1 MMKLILF
8 IVTAATF
15 LFTTAQATELNLT
28 DKSTENNKI
37 VRDYIPVGTSVSD
50 AIKKMEAAGLRCSVE
65 RGKKATLNKGNV
77 EVGQVGPMDFIW
89 CDKQEKGIV
98 VRSWQVILV
107 LDNTDKVKDY
117 GVTTGLV
124 GP

>member
-1 MMKLILF
+1 MKIVLF
-8 IVTAATF
+8 MAAAITS
-15 LFTTAQATELNLT
+15 LFTIAQATDLNLS
-28 DKSTENNKI
+28 DNSTENIKI
-37 VRDYIPVGTSVSD
+37 VRAYVPIGTSASD
-50 AIKKMEAAGLRCSVE
+50 AIKKMEVAGLKCSVE
-65 RGKKATLNKGNV
+65 RGKKANLNKGNV

-98 VRSWQVILV
+98 VRRWQVILV
-107 LDNTDKVKDY
+107 LDKADTVKDY